1 LSKKIETKRKK
12 EKKPKIDFI
21 IDGSFSLRV
30 SNRKA
35 KKALTYSLVKDC
47 SQIKN
52 VIIMLRNSLYTQSK
66 TSKFNKEIY
75 NLFLSN
81 EILRE
86 SVYGRVGSEETKDRI
101 KKLTLYFKD
110 NELFNHLCEFSRQKV
125 DAHNFISIVNSIKSN
140 FKTFN
145 THLNKYNKDKIAYAK
160 EMGNSGMPKPP
171 KQKKLSRINN
181 TSLEIEKQMWSFKKE
196 TKIKYIEEEKILK
209 SGKVKKIKKRIEEKY
224 HYLRVRIGKYTNK
237 IPLDVNKLPKPEG
250 KDWRSLN
257 VSLRNNEIYLNF
269 TYGHLD
275 LPIVN
280 ELPIKKVKKIKKVPK
295 YAAADVGLINTLS
308 VFVYDKETPSFMLS
322 GKRFIHY
329 NCKYNKMVAKLSAS
343 ISKEATEWRSVKIK
357 TYDTEGN
364 VVKNEKGEEIKEEIS
379 IPTVYNERGSFL
391 LKFKSFLTESR
402 NRFFKEEFEK
412 MSTHLVDYLEKNK
425 ITDFVTS
432 KNLSFAKI
440 KGDIKMHKK
449 TKQKFYQIPFGKLLN
464 MIERKCQLKDIN
476 FHNIDEAHTSKTSC
490 LSKNINKI
498 VKLRKTRKKS
508 LSTNDYGGSRVK
520 RGLYKDYETSILF
533 NADINGAINQLK
545 IKFKRLDFSWLVDF
559 KGKICN
565 PLRIKSDEEF
575 IQKLLVDQY

>member
-1 LSKKIETKRKK
+1 MNKKIETKQEK

-35 KKALTYSLVKDC
+35 KKALTYSLTKDC

-75 NLFLSN
+75 DLFLSN

-86 SVYGRVGSEETKDRI
+86 SVYGRIGSEKTKDDI
-101 KKLTLYFKD
+101 KKLTLYFKN
-110 NELFNHLCEFSRQKV
+110 NELFNHLCEFSQQKI
-125 DAHNFISIVNSIKSN
+125 DAHNFVSIVNAIKSN

-145 THLNKYNKDKIAYAK
+145 TNLNKYKENKAAYAK

-181 TSLEIEKQMWSFKKE
+181 ASLEIDKQMWSFRKE
-196 TKIKYIEEEKILK
+196 TKIRYIEEEKILK
-209 SGKVKKIKKRIEEKY
+209 SGKIKKIRKKTKERY
-224 HYLRVRIGKYTNK
+224 DYLRVRIGKYTNK
-237 IPLDVNKLPKPEG
+237 IPLNLNELPKPKG
-250 KDWRSLN
+250 KEWRSLN
-257 VSLRNNEIYLNF
+257 VSHRNNEIYLNF

-280 ELPIKKVKKIKKVPK
+280 DLSIKKIKKVKKIPK

-322 GKRFIHY
+322 GKRFIDY

-343 ISKEATEWRSVKIK
+343 ISEEATEWKSVKIK

-364 VVKNEKGEEIKEEIS
+364 VIKDEKGEEVKEEIS
-379 IPTVYNERGSFL
+379 IPTDYNERGCFL
-391 LKFKSFLTESR
+391 LKFKSFLTEKR

-464 MIERKCQLKDIN
+464 MIERKCKLKDIN

-520 RGLYKDYETSILF
+520 RGLYKDYENNILF

-575 IQKLLVDQY
+575 IQKLLVD